1 MSKITLVLI
10 VDAHKEIEELNKRFE
25 FSKYVNNKD
34 APECLFLPMDE
45 FLEGYSN
52 LYNYDK
58 DGKIEMHEPEPD
70 SSLFSLNDLSDYRI
84 KNAKSRLDASKM
96 LLEEGFYKD
105 SINRSYYAI
114 FDSMRTVLAEEG
126 VDYKK
131 HTESISN

>member
-1 MSKITLVLI
+1 M
-10 VDAHKEIEELNKRFE
+10 
-25 FSKYVNNKD
+25 
-34 APECLFLPMDE
+34 
-45 FLEGYSN
+45 
-52 LYNYDK
+52 
-58 DGKIEMHEPEPD
+58 
-70 SSLFSLNDLSDYRI
+70 NDLSDYRI

-131 HTESISN
+131 HAGVIAHFQKEYIKTQKFDVKYSGYIQKAFQIRNDCDYNDFYIVSQEEAKEQYNNAIEFYLEVCKYFGVKS